1 MTALAL
7 TTVNR
12 SAALFSSLIDALDK
26 AVAMTKAVHHDSPTA
41 AEMKNVRAIAA
52 TI

>member
-7 TTVNR
+7 NTATR
-12 SAALFSSLIDALDK
+12 FAAFFGAFIDSLDK
-26 AVAMTKAVHHDSPTA
+26 AIAMAKAVHYDNPTA
-41 AEMKNVRAIAA
+41 TNIQNVRAIAA

>member
-7 TTVNR
+7 NTANR
-12 SAALFSSLIDALDK
+12 SAALFGSLIDALDK
-26 AVAMTKAVHHDSPTA
+26 AIAMTKAVHHASPTA
-41 AEMKNVRAIAA
+41 ADMENVRAIAA